1 MPAIDLSVERKALVD
16 WVRSVTGFDANHVLW
31 ADQDAPRPT
40 LPYAL
45 LKILTFVKV
54 GMDENRLRDDDVEV
68 DIVGQRE
75 MTISLNT
82 LGVSAF
88 ENMAA
93 LQNSLCLDA
102 VRELFN
108 AANLAYASDTGPTD
122 ISQLLET
129 VIEPRA
135 QMDIVFHHAQ
145 VTTEDQGRIEEVEL
159 GGIVDGHTV
168 SEVIDSTP

>member
-16 WVRSVTGFDANHVLW
+16 WVRSITGFDANHVLW
-31 ADQDAPRPT
+31 ADQDAPRPS

-45 LKILTFVKV
+45 LKLLVFGKV
-54 GMDENRLRDDDVEV
+54 GTDENRLRDDDLIV
-68 DIVGQRE
+68 DIVGQRDI
-75 MTISLNT
+75 TISLNT
-82 LGVSAF
+82 LGAQAF

-102 VRELFN
+102 VRQDFN
-108 AANLAYASDTGPTD
+108 VANLAYASDTGPTD

-145 VTTEDQGRIEEVEL
+145 VTTEDQGRIEEVQL
-159 GGIVDGHTV
+159 GGVVDGHIV